1 MEWIYFIGLSVSLLC
16 LSFIDYRFKLAFFH
30 DARRTAITLAVAIGL
45 FIIWDI
51 LGITLGI
58 FYHGGSSFTLPV
70 RLLPEFPIEELL
82 FLTLLTYVTLLA
94 YRWFERVQQ

>member
-1 MEWIYFIGLSVSLLC
+1 MEWIYFTGLSISLLC

-51 LGITLGI
+51 LGIALGI
-58 FYHGGSSFTLPV
+58 FYHGGSSFTLSV

-94 YRWFERVQQ
+94 YRWFERV

>member
-1 MEWIYFIGLSVSLLC
+1 MEWIYFTGLSVSLLC

-51 LGITLGI
+51 LGIALGI

-70 RLLPEFPIEELL
+70 QLLPEFPIEELL

-94 YRWFERVQQ
+94 YRWFERAQQ